1 MKRKPRKQKK
11 RDLKQS
17 PYSPQQNLEM
27 SIIHPNAG
35 AADIGSKEH
44 YVCVGL
50 NRATDVRI
58 FGCSTQE
65 LNELCDWLESRGVT
79 SFAME
84 STGHY
89 WYALHDMLIQ
99 RNKIDVILVNGR
111 FSKNISGRK
120 TDLIDCE
127 WLYKLHSFGLLRG
140 SFLTDALT
148 NELKRLSRHRGTLV
162 RECGRYLSRILKN
175 FRQMNIVLDSVVS
188 TFKSVSGR
196 RIIEAV
202 IAGERDAEKL
212 ADLADKGVKS
222 SREKRIA
229 ALTGSWHEASVFQ
242 IKQCYEA
249 YILFNRQLEALDLQI
264 NTVLA
269 KSVSD
274 TEGVYQPYAVLPKPD
289 ESKKKPEQ
297 AVVSPSI
304 WAQTDPQTSLE
315 VPKETPLV
323 YVKND
328 VFRQS
333 HGGLP
338 KAERLPINRV
348 KRDHHAH
355 EIAFDIQGYGY
366 KLWGTDL
373 FDIPGIGRESTLV
386 LISEIGNL
394 KNWQKFPTAGHF
406 AAWLGLLPN
415 NRISGG
421 KVLSS
426 HRLRQDNRVSAAL
439 RNAAA
444 TLIKDGVKKT
454 TALHRFGM
462 RILHKKGKTAA
473 IVALASKMAKIIWHM
488 ITKQVPYK
496 QPSAQEYEAQKRGLT
511 LRKIQKQILQL
522 NISAEEIS
530 LIL

>member
-1 MKRKPRKQKK
+1 MKKTPRKQKK
-11 RDLKQS
+11 RAMKASAQS
-17 PYSPQQNLEM
+17 AAQNLEM
-27 SIIHPNAG
+27 SIIHPNSG

-50 NRATDVRI
+50 NRVHDVRI
-58 FGCSTQE
+58 FGCSTDA
-65 LNELCDWLESRGVT
+65 LNDLCDWLEERGVK

-89 WYALHDMLIQ
+89 WYALYDILTQ
-99 RNKIDVILVNGR
+99 RNKIEVILVNGR

-120 TDLIDCE
+120 SDLIDCE

-162 RECGRYLSRILKN
+162 RECVRHLARILKN
-175 FRQMNIVLDSVVS
+175 FRQMNIVLDSVLS
-188 TFKSVSGR
+188 SFKTVSGR
-196 RIIEAV
+196 RIIEA
-202 IAGERDAEKL
+202 IIGGERDAEKL
-212 ADLADKGVKS
+212 ADLAGKGVKS
-222 SREKRIA
+222 SRDKRVA
-229 ALTGSWHEASVFQ
+229 ALTGNWQESNLYQ

-249 YILFNRQLEALDLQI
+249 YLLFNRQIEDLDLQI
-264 NTVLA
+264 NAILA

-274 TEGVYQPYAVLPKPD
+274 TEGVYQPYAVVPKPV
-289 ESKKKPEQ
+289 E
-297 AVVSPSI
+297 AVV
-304 WAQTDPQTSLE
+304 E
-315 VPKETPLV
+315 VKTAVKTAVKTEVTPRKVNVEAPLV

-328 VFRQS
+328 VFKQS
-333 HGGLP
+333 HGGIA
-338 KAERLPINRV
+338 KEIRLPINRV
-348 KRDHHAH
+348 KRNHHTH

-373 FDIPGIGRESTLV
+373 FEIPGIGRESVLV

-406 AAWLGLLPN
+406 ASWLGLLPN

-421 KVLSS
+421 KILSN
-426 HRLRQDNRVSAAL
+426 HRIRHDNRVTAAL

-444 TLIKDGVKKT
+444 SLIKDAVKKT

-473 IVALASKMAKIIWHM
+473 IVALASKMAKIVWHM
-488 ITKQVPYK
+488 VTKQEAFK
-496 QPSAQEYEAQKRGLT
+496 QPTAEQYEAQKRILT
-511 LRKIQKQILQL
+511 LNKIQKQILQL
-522 NISAEEIS
+522 NITAEEIS
-530 LIL
+530 VIV